1 MKFSTGALRLDAFST
16 ISSIFDTVDS
26 SNILVTLILITPERL
41 MHPLITSSPAST
53 SFGSASP
60 VSDEVS
66 TEEFPSITVPS
77 SGIFSPGL
85 TSTVSPM
92 LTSYGSTVSSL
103 PSFKTT
109 AKSGLISISAATDFL
124 DLSTA

>member
-53 SFGSASP
+53 SFGRASP
-60 VSDEVS
+60 VSEEVS
-66 TEEFPSITVPS
+66 IEEFPSITVPS
-77 SGIFSPGL
+77 RGIFSPGL
-85 TSTVSPM
+85 TSTISPI

-103 PSFKTT
+103 SSFRTT

>member
-53 SFGSASP
+53 SFGRASP